1 MGDERKWVYGFEEV
15 DDAETH
21 VGGSWDGVRG
31 LLGGKGANLAEMTR
45 IGVPV
50 PPGFTV
56 TTEACNAYLE
66 AGAQFPA
73 EMWEQ
78 ALAALK
84 QVEDKTGKAFGDA
97 SNPLLVSC
105 RSGAKFSMPGMM
117 DTVLNIGLNDEVVV
131 GLVQLTGDERFAYDS
146 YRRLLQMFGSVVLG
160 LDGEPFEEVLSEYRK
175 MSGVDN
181 DAALP
186 PEALKEAV
194 ERFKNLAPDFPQEPV
209 DQLRLA
215 TEAVFKSWNGKR
227 AFDYRN
233 AANIR
238 HDLGTAVNIQT
249 MVFGNMGDDSA
260 TGVAM
265 TRDATTGEDHIEGD
279 FLINAQGEDVVAGTR
294 PTKTMDDMAVE
305 MPELYGQFR
314 EIAKNLE
321 RHYREMQDMEFTV
334 ERGKLWILQTRD
346 GKRTAQAAVRIAVD
360 LAEEGLITKET
371 AVMKVTPDQV
381 DFFLHPQF
389 SVQAK
394 KAAVES
400 GSQIATGLNVSPGAA
415 VGVVAFDADLA
426 EKWAKDDGKRVIM
439 VRLETKPD
447 DVHGMLA
454 AQGILTKLGGRTSHA
469 ALVARQFGKPAVVGV
484 AALDIDMANRQ
495 MTVDGR
501 VIKEGDWISIDGTV
515 GEVFTGALATVVPDL
530 SDPWLEKLLE
540 WADEFR
546 TLGVWANADY
556 PIDAERAR
564 QNGAEGIGLC
574 RTEHMFFEADRLP
587 VVQKMITTKSDVERR
602 KALDI
607 LLPLQREDFAGL
619 FRAMDG
625 YPVIIRLIDPPLHE
639 FLPAFEDL
647 TSELADLRVKAAA
660 GQDVAGQLAETQ
672 EMLERVEALR
682 EANPMLGTRG
692 VRLGI
697 IMPDLTKMQV
707 RAIIEAACT
716 VANEGVDVH
725 PEVMIPLT
733 SHVNELRR
741 QQTVVESEAKVV
753 MEEQGIEIDYKFGT
767 MIEIPRAAL
776 TAAEIAEYAQF
787 FSFGTNDLT
796 QTTFGIS
803 RDDAE
808 SGFLVDYLRE
818 GILPENPF
826 ASIDE
831 SGVGRLMQWA
841 VQEGR
846 ATRPDLEIGICGEHG
861 GDPKS
866 IDLCHRLGIDYVSC
880 SPFRVPIARLAA
892 AHSAIV
898 HR

>member
-1 MGDERKWVYGFEEV
+1 
-15 DDAETH
+15 A
-21 VGGSWDGVRG
+21 
-31 LLGGKGANLAEMTR
+31 
-45 IGVPV
+45 
-50 PPGFTV
+50 
-56 TTEACNAYLE
+56 
-66 AGAQFPA
+66 
-73 EMWEQ
+73 
-78 ALAALK
+78 
-84 QVEDKTGKAFGDA
+84 
-97 SNPLLVSC
+97 
-105 RSGAKFSMPGMM
+105 
-117 DTVLNIGLNDEVVV
+117 
-131 GLVQLTGDERFAYDS
+131 
-146 YRRLLQMFGSVVLG
+146 
-160 LDGEPFEEVLSEYRK
+160 
-175 MSGVDN
+175 
-181 DAALP
+181 
-186 PEALKEAV
+186 
-194 ERFKNLAPDFPQEPV
+194 
-209 DQLRLA
+209 
-215 TEAVFKSWNGKR
+215 
-227 AFDYRN
+227 
-233 AANIR
+233 

-249 MVFGNMGDDSA
+249 MVFGNMGTDSA

-279 FLINAQGEDVVAGTR
+279 FLVNAQGEDVVAGTR
-294 PTKTMDDMAVE
+294 PTKSMVDMAGE
-305 MPELYGQFR
+305 MPELYGEFR
-314 EIAKNLE
+314 AIAKNLE
-321 RHYREMQDMEFTV
+321 NHYREMQDMEFTV

-360 LAEEGLITKET
+360 LADEGLITKEK

-389 SVQAK
+389 SVEAK
-394 KAAVES
+394 KAAVAS
-400 GSQIATGLNVSPGAA
+400 GLQIAVGLNVSPGAA

-426 EKWAKDDGKRVIM
+426 ERWSKEDGKKVIM
-439 VRLETKPD
+439 VRPETKPD

-495 MTVDGR
+495 MTVDGK
-501 VIKEGDWISIDGTV
+501 VINEGDWISIDGTS
-515 GEVFTGALATVVPDL
+515 GEVFVGALDTVVPDL
-530 SDPWLEKLLE
+530 SDPWLKKLLG

-556 PIDAERAR
+556 PLDAQRAR

-574 RTEHMFFEADRLP
+574 RTEHMFFEAERIP
-587 VVQKMITTKSDVERR
+587 VVQKMITTESDEERR
-602 KALDI
+602 QALDI

-647 TSELADLRVKAAA
+647 TAELADLRVKAA
-660 GQDVAGQLAETQ
+660 GGEDVAGQLEETE
-672 EMLERVEALR
+672 EMLGRVKALH

-697 IMPDLTKMQV
+697 MMPDLTKMQV
-707 RAIIEAACT
+707 RAIIEAACI
-716 VANEGVDVH
+716 VMKEGVDVH

-733 SHVNELRR
+733 SHVNELTR
-741 QQTVVESEAKVV
+741 QQTVLEAEAKVV
-753 MEEQGIEIDYKFGT
+753 MEEQGVEVDYKFGT

-776 TAAEIAEYAQF
+776 TAGELAEYAQF

-808 SGFLVDYLRE
+808 AGFLVHYLRE
-818 GILPENPF
+818 GILTENPF

-831 SGVGRLMQWA
+831 PGVGRLMKWA
-841 VQEGR
+841 VEEGR
-846 ATRPDLEIGICGEHG
+846 ATRPGLEVGICGEHG

-866 IDLCHRLGIDYVSC
+866 IDLCHRLGLNYVSC

-892 AHSAIV
+892 AQSAIT
-898 HR
+898 HK